1 MYTLN
6 INLMDM
12 LINLNVHYLQYQRV
26 LKLQDMFVEKI
37 EKLNQE
43 KKLNKLPKK
52 KNP

>member
-12 LINLNVHYLQYQRV
+12 LINLNVHYLHYQQV

-43 KKLNKLPKK
+43 KKLNKLPTMSY
-52 KNP
+52 

>member
-12 LINLNVHYLQYQRV
+12 LINLNVHYLQYQRL

-43 KKLNKLPKK
+43 KKLNKLPTMSY
-52 KNP
+52 